1 MVVVVD
7 EEEGE
12 VMLVIFWTRE
22 SSDGRN
28 DMVVAGWGACARR
41 WSTMRRG
48 MCMCVCVCGR
58 LM

>member
-1 MVVVVD
+1 VVVVVD

-28 DMVVAGWGACARR
+28 DMVVGECNYSQMVDDETRYVYVYV
-41 WSTMRRG
+41 
-48 MCMCVCVCGR
+48 CVCVW
-58 LM
+58 